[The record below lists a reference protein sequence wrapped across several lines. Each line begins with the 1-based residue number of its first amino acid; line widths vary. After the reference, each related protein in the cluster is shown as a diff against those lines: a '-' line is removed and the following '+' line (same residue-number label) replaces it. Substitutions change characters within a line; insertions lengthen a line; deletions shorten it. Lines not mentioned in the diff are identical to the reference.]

1 MLFLRY
7 YTIKFIMVQKCVGKS
22 NLQKIL
28 KLSCVNKIILEL
40 FLLPRSKAS
49 QRKQNF
55 NMPKFCTCQK
65 KKKIYIYIYIIE
77 CTCQY

>member
-28 KLSCVNKIILEL
+28 QLSCVNKIILEL

-55 NMPKFCTCQK
+55 NMPKFYTCQY
-65 KKKIYIYIYIIE
+65 IYIYIYKYIIG

>member
-1 MLFLRY
+1 
-7 YTIKFIMVQKCVGKS
+7 MVQKCVGKS

-55 NMPKFCTCQK
+55 NMPKFCTCQY
-65 KKKIYIYIYIIE
+65 IYIYIYIYIYLYIIG